1 MLPKIGFTNF
11 SGKLNSITANQI
23 KEYLNDHNY
32 RNNRNSIVFFSIGAW
47 VFWTISKQDKTLY
60 DWDDFSE
67 WKNDEDEEFHDE
79 VG

>member
-1 MLPKIGFTNF
+1 MSLAGGLLFMVWC
-11 SGKLNSITANQI
+11 
-23 KEYLNDHNY
+23 
-32 RNNRNSIVFFSIGAW
+32 SIVFFSIGAW